1 MQRKT
6 SVPTV
11 YQAHASGSDWPDS
24 AGEAAKA
31 WRGWKCRCQ
40 FEYQKRSTNTKFE
53 NPANILSSNSS
64 RNARKLSERQEKS
77 PGLNFQGFFS
87 VAEMEGFEP
96 PHALRRLADF
106 ESAPFGHLGT
116 SPDRSIIPAVMRKIK
131 PKISR
136 NAIFVDKC
144 HGRRYNTECKR
155 FFETTLMENQHP
167 KPPACR
173 PWRMYNQE
181 ETACQFRYP
190 MISRRRRP

>member
-1 MQRKT
+1 MGCRQSRHERDCGCRWAE
-6 SVPTV
+6 PA
-11 YQAHASGSDWPDS
+11 QACRALHDS
-24 AGEAAKA
+24 LPHYG
-31 WRGWKCRCQ
+31 
-40 FEYQKRSTNTKFE
+40 
-53 NPANILSSNSS
+53 
-64 RNARKLSERQEKS
+64 RQEKS